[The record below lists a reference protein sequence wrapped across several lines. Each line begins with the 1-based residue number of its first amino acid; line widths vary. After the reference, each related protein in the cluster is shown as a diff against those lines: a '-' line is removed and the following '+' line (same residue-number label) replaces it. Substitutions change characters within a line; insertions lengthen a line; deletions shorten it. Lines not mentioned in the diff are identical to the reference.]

1 MFGPMRRTGPWV
13 LLDFAVLER
22 RQDST
27 RKMLTVLLVPSMD
40 CPVQLATGGV
50 VGYIPVGYGGHFRSR
65 VLRQWMQVYST
76 KKEAQDLWLFFVS
89 LSNVIG
95 GELLTLA
102 RSSPTTNAV
111 IWVFVI
117 DIPMVTVMMAVR
129 RGMVL

>member
-1 MFGPMRRTGPWV
+1 
-13 LLDFAVLER
+13 
-22 RQDST
+22 
-27 RKMLTVLLVPSMD
+27 
-40 CPVQLATGGV
+40 
-50 VGYIPVGYGGHFRSR
+50 
-65 VLRQWMQVYST
+65 MQVYST

-129 RGMVL
+129 RGMVF